1 MTFVILLVWCI
12 ISVLA
17 GVFEQISTS
26 DMYIGMTI
34 LLAAIYVELV
44 IKERSKK

>member
-1 MTFVILLVWCI
+1 MTFVILLVWYI

-17 GVFEQISTS
+17 GALEKISTS

-34 LLAAIYVELV
+34 LLAVIYIELV